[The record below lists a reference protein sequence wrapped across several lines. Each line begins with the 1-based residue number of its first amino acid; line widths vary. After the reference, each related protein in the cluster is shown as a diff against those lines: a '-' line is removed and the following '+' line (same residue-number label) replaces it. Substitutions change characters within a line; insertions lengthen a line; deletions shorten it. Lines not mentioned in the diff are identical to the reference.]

1 MNLNLHRHDHLKH
14 WRKLY
19 NASSRCNAAFNSVV
33 VKHKSHDQKIEA
45 VATSNHPAAM
55 AAAVHPGPPVGAAV
69 AATEIREAEMMAAAR
84 HVPHHGPGVVVVPEP
99 VYYVSVYAGLVLK

>member
-1 MNLNLHRHDHLKH
+1 M
-14 WRKLY
+14 
-19 NASSRCNAAFNSVV
+19 
-33 VKHKSHDQKIEA
+33 EA

-84 HVPHHGPGVVVVPEP
+84 HGPHHGPAVVVVPEP
-99 VYYVSVYAGLVLK
+99 MGYVSKSAYLRAINKRS